1 MGRSQARTNA
11 GSRSDRSARIRC
23 CLSFTLGES
32 GIKKKS
38 SALSRLAPRLQVRGR
53 GKKANQEKKRDTAA
67 IAANR
72 EEDIDLSDMPEV
84 VDWSGAEMGKFTA
97 RRKAR

>member
-1 MGRSQARTNA
+1 V
-11 GSRSDRSARIRC
+11 
-23 CLSFTLGES
+23 SFTLGES

-38 SALSRLAPRLQVRGR
+38 SALSRLARRLRVRGKGMR
-53 GKKANQEKKRDTAA
+53 KLAKEQKRDIAA
-67 IAANR
+67 IAARR
-72 EEDIDLSDMPEV
+72 EQDIDLSDMPEV